1 MKIRYLLTLVGLAI
15 SFAFPTFAQK
25 KETVD
30 PKVEQQVRVLA
41 AKFDDAVNRHDA
53 VAVAALFTQ
62 DGVGQIPESKVS
74 AGHGRQGIE
83 KAYARWFK
91 GWQVGNY
98 FTTVDRVIA
107 VGNEIRSSGKWSD
120 IFKGTEGGNTS
131 FEGYYS
137 WILVREGDTWKIR
150 KSTCSGYFTG

>member
-1 MKIRYLLTLVGLAI
+1 MKIRFLLAFLALAMG
-15 SFAFPTFAQK
+15 FAFPTVAQQK
-25 KETVD
+25 GTVD
-30 PKVEQQVRVLA
+30 PKIEQQLRVLA

-83 KAYARWFK
+83 KAYGRWFK

-98 FTTVDRVIA
+98 FTTV
-107 VGNEIRSSGKWSD
+107 
-120 IFKGTEGGNTS
+120 
-131 FEGYYS
+131 
-137 WILVREGDTWKIR
+137 
-150 KSTCSGYFTG
+150 